1 MKASDILV
9 KALEAEGVQYV
20 FGVPGE
26 ENLDVVESLRT
37 SSIQLIVTRHE
48 QTAGFIAATIGR
60 FTGKPGVALSTL
72 GPGATNFTTA
82 AAYATLGGM
91 PMMMITGQKPI
102 KSSKQGHFQ
111 IVDVV
116 RMMQPLTKFTKQIN
130 NANVLAA
137 TVREACQIATEE
149 RPGAVHLELPEDI
162 AAEDSPNTMIFP
174 VQNVRRPV
182 AEQKAIQGAVD
193 MIRSA
198 KRPLLLVGAGA
209 NRKVTAKML
218 QEFVELTG
226 IPFFN
231 TQMGKGVID
240 ERHAAY
246 IGTAALS
253 SNDLVHVAV
262 EQADVIVNV
271 GHDVI
276 EKPPFIMKQGGAQVI
291 HINFYRAKVD
301 TVYFP
306 QHEVIGDIGN
316 AIWQIKEGLIPH
328 LPSVAWDFSRFQKI
342 KQTIEDH
349 IARDTNDPRFP
360 MVPQRFVADV
370 RKALPED
377 GILTLD
383 NGMYKLWFARNY
395 KAYHPNTILLD
406 NALATMGAGLP
417 SAMAAKLLY
426 PNRAVVAVCGDG
438 GFMMNS
444 QEVETAVRLKQ
455 HLVIL
460 ILNDSGYGMIKWKQ
474 EAGGFESHGL
484 DFGNPDFVLYAQSYG
499 AQGHRVQKTDELLPL
514 IQECLATPAVHII
527 DVPID
532 YAPNKEIFN
541 TELLALSETMRASIT

>member
-360 MVPQRFVADV
+360 IVPQRFVADV
-370 RKALPED
+370 RKALPEE

-426 PNRAVVAVCGDG
+426 PNRA
-438 GFMMNS
+438 S
-444 QEVETAVRLKQ
+444 
-455 HLVIL
+455 
-460 ILNDSGYGMIKWKQ
+460 
-474 EAGGFESHGL
+474 
-484 DFGNPDFVLYAQSYG
+484 
-499 AQGHRVQKTDELLPL
+499 
-514 IQECLATPAVHII
+514 
-527 DVPID
+527 
-532 YAPNKEIFN
+532 
-541 TELLALSETMRASIT
+541 